1 MKTEE
6 SRAWELAGALCAVL
20 VLAAGPLCGQ
30 DVTMPKADVDYDH
43 DVDFGSFHTF
53 QWKDTQERLHKPA
66 RHMAMVTAIERQLE
80 KKGLKK
86 SVAGTPDLRVRF
98 YAETEKHLRGTARQ
112 SDSPYSPSDLRTSVD
127 LEKMREGSLIIEL
140 YQGDGDRR
148 LWRGSAANVFHTRSM
163 DEEVIRS
170 AVALVLRSY
179 PPPPGP

>member
-1 MKTEE
+1 
-6 SRAWELAGALCAVL
+6 LCAVL
-20 VLAAGPLCGQ
+20 LVAAWPLRGQ
-30 DVTMPKADVDYDH
+30 DVTMPKAEVDYDH

-53 QWKDTQERLHKPA
+53 QWSDSQDRMHNPT
-66 RHMAMVTAIERQLE
+66 RHMAMVTAIERELE

-86 SVAGTPDLRVRF
+86 SVAGTPDVRVRF
-98 YAETEKHLRGTARQ
+98 YADIEKHIRGTARQ

-140 YQGDGDRR
+140 YQGDTDRR
-148 LWRGSAANVFHTRSM
+148 LWRGTAAKAFRTRSL

-179 PPPPGP
+179 PPPPGH